1 MKYIFKGN
9 AMSEFPLKKKEL
21 KIGILGYTEG
31 NGHPYSWSAM
41 FNGYDKE
48 LMERECPFPV
58 IPEYLSKQPKHTFGI
73 EGARITHICCTG
85 YEGIERAKHV
95 ARCSLIDHIVER
107 PEDMIGEVDAVIC
120 ATDNGNEH
128 VERCRPF
135 FEAGLPM
142 FIDKPL
148 VNTEEDLRT
157 FIQWRKEGKR
167 FITSSSLRYAKE
179 YEPYYAS
186 TYELGKLMYICS
198 TMAKKWEEY
207 GIHAIEQ
214 MHPILG
220 HGFVSVQNT
229 GTYEQA
235 HVHLRHSSGCVVD
248 IPMGVGMVPCG
259 IMMMGTKGSTHVQ
272 CKDSYY
278 AFKKQLDLF
287 VNWLRTGE
295 EPVDFEDSVE
305 MMKIVIAGIRSRE
318 ENGRV
323 VYLDEIKV

>member
-1 MKYIFKGN
+1 
-9 AMSEFPLKKKEL
+9 MSIFPLKDKEL

-41 FNGYDKE
+41 FNGYDRE

-58 IPEYLSKQPKHTFGI
+58 IPAYLGKQPKETLGI
-73 EGARITHICCTG
+73 AGARVTHICCTG
-85 YEGIERAKHV
+85 YEGIERARHV
-95 ARCSLIDHIVER
+95 ARASLIENVVER
-107 PEDMIGEVDAVIC
+107 PEDMLGEVDAVIC

-128 VERCRPF
+128 VARCKPF
-135 FEAGLPM
+135 LEAGLPM

-148 VNTEEDLRT
+148 VNSEEDLRT
-157 FIQWRKEGKR
+157 FVQWRREGKK
-167 FITSSSLRYAKE
+167 FITSSCLRYAKE

-186 TYELGKLMYICS
+186 TYEMGRLMYICS

-214 MHPILG
+214 MFPLLG
-220 HGFVSVQNT
+220 RGFVSVQNT

-235 HVHLRHSSGCVVD
+235 HVHLRHSNGCNVD
-248 IPMGVGMVPCG
+248 IPQGVGMSGGG
-259 IMMMGTKGSTHVQ
+259 ILMLGTKGSTHVQ

-287 VNWLRTGE
+287 VDWLRTGK
-295 EPVDFEDSVE
+295 EPVDFADSVE